1 MEGFFF
7 VAIVGMGVA
16 AVVVSATARRRQ
28 AINAAWGDAATRLGL
43 MFRPADLLTGPQMTG
58 AVGGCSVQVS
68 TFTRSSDKARCVRY
82 RVEFRMPHLQRLEI
96 RERGRLADLR
106 RIFGQ
111 DFVEFGD
118 AEFDGRFEV
127 HARDGGA
134 IREFLNPLRRRRL
147 LDLYREFP
155 GTVIERH
162 RLTWESKAVPTVA
175 AMLVRSIQRLA
186 AAADDLSPG
195 AESRAVPPIYQPA
208 LRKLRPRTA
217 ESGPIETAPAMSR
230 RAAPTASSAPPL
242 PPRAPKVEAPQR
254 AAPAPKPRP
263 DPEPVTAPPPSPAP
277 EPTSASVLALGTTP
291 APAPPPAGPT
301 ATGGRSPAEVARAM
315 FGSAAATP
323 EIQATFEREYK
334 DRPVRWSG
342 ELTSV
347 SRYPF
352 DRVFG
357 STPGTRAVFHICDVE
372 TSLGRRPVQAV
383 VQLPEDAVG
392 GLRTEV
398 GAAFVFE
405 GTLAVCDG
413 FMRTL
418 YVSGGGIVS
427 HTPIPASRRPG

>member
-1 MEGFFF
+1 MEGFFLLSIIGLAVGGAAIASAARKRA
-7 VAIVGMGVA
+7 VA
-16 AVVVSATARRRQ
+16 
-28 AINAAWGDAATRLGL
+28 NEAWGDAARHLHL
-43 MFRPADLLTGPQMTG
+43 MFRPADLFTGPHITG
-58 AVGGCSVQVS
+58 AIGGCSVQVT

-82 RVEFRMPHLQRLEI
+82 RVEFRMPHRQKLEI

-127 HARDGGA
+127 HAQEGEA

-195 AESRAVPPIYQPA
+195 AASRAVEPIYQPP
-208 LRKLRPRTA
+208 LRKLRPQTPELAPQDTA
-217 ESGPIETAPAMSR
+217 RPARPR
-230 RAAPTASSAPPL
+230 RAAPSASSAPP
-242 PPRAPKVEAPQR
+242 PPPQAPKVEAPR
-254 AAPAPKPRP
+254 RPAPAPTPQP
-263 DPEPVTAPPPSPAP
+263 DREPEPAPPPPSAP
-277 EPTSASVLALGTTP
+277 EPTSAFVPVPGTAP
-291 APAPPPAGPT
+291 APAP
-301 ATGGRSPAEVARAM
+301 SPDEVARAM
-315 FGSAAATP
+315 FGSTAATP
-323 EIQATFEREYK
+323 DIQATFEREFK
-334 DRPVRWSG
+334 DRTVRWAG

-383 VQLPEDAVG
+383 VQLPEHAVTG
-392 GLRTEV
+392 MRTGV
-398 GAAFVFE
+398 GTGWTFE
-405 GTLAVCDG
+405 GTLALYDG
-413 FMRTL
+413 FMRTVFVTGGRIVARPSTL
-418 YVSGGGIVS
+418 PSG
-427 HTPIPASRRPG
+427 RPD